1 MEQRLIDLM
10 FALIGCEV
18 GSEATLS
25 DDDWVFLVENL
36 APLYK
41 LSKSHNMAHIIASAL
56 SKLGIIDNDEIS
68 QKFSKQQILAIYR
81 YERLNYDVEQ
91 IYEIFEKAKIPFMPL
106 KGAVIRAIYPEPW
119 MRTSCD
125 IDILIKEDDL
135 NRAIDVLKEELGY
148 TSEENRNYH
157 DISLYSPNGVH
168 LELHFSIM
176 ENMDSIDKLLCQ
188 VWSYSVLADGTEYQ
202 YRQTNEYLLF
212 HHIAHMS
219 YHFVSGGCGIK
230 PFLDL
235 HLMQQKMKFDLQKV
249 QELCSICG
257 LQTFY
262 DKVTELTKVWFERKP
277 CDGIILKMQS
287 YILQGGVYG
296 TLENKVTTQQGISG
310 GKFRYA

>member
-1 MEQRLIDLM
+1 
-10 FALIGCEV
+10 
-18 GSEATLS
+18 
-25 DDDWVFLVENL
+25 
-36 APLYK
+36 
-41 LSKSHNMAHIIASAL
+41 MAHIIASAL